1 MDRKIKKKKL
11 TPKRIVGILFAAGFL
26 GFCFYQ
32 FVLGDYSIKLNVQRE
47 RLTISTV
54 KEGPFQEY
62 IPVIGTVIP
71 KKNDL
76 FGRHGRWTR

>member
-47 RLTISTV
+47 RITISPV
-54 KEGPFQEY
+54 KEGRFQEY
-62 IPVIGTVIP
+62 PGHRNGYP
-71 KKNDL
+71 QKNDL